1 MLIAAI
7 TAFVAITAVKARAGR
22 LRPVWSGAFIRSVMA
37 WLALAS
43 AGLGL
48 GLAVPAWAQDGAALR
63 VRQLELRSALADNA
77 FGRPLVLESV
87 QQGDRLSGEIH
98 AVIAQPF
105 AVAAAALQSH
115 QAWCDIL
122 MLHLNVK
129 HCLALG
135 AGADRRLQIAI
146 GRKHDQPVADAF
158 ALGLGYRILAS
169 QSDYLALRLEAA
181 DGPLGTRDFRIAL
194 ELTPAPAGGSFMR
207 LSYSYRYGLAAR
219 LALQGYLATL
229 GRDKVGF
236 SIVGRVADGSPIYI
250 EGLRGAVERNTLRYY
265 LAIEA
270 YLGALAL
277 PAAQRPER
285 RLQAWFDAT
294 ERHPLQL
301 HELER
306 DDYLAMKRRELARL
320 AAGSAAVN

>member
-1 MLIAAI
+1 MLIAAMTAITAI
-7 TAFVAITAVKARAGR
+7 TAFKTRAGR
-22 LRPVWSGAFIRSVMA
+22 RRSVCAVRSVLA
-37 WLALAS
+37 WLVLAS
-43 AGLGL
+43 VGL
-48 GLAVPAWAQDGAALR
+48 GLAAPASAQDGAALR
-63 VRQLELRSALADNA
+63 ARQVELRAALADNA

-105 AVAAAALQSH
+105 ALAAAALQSH
-115 QAWCDIL
+115 QAWCDLL

-135 AGADRRLQIAI
+135 QGADRRLQMAI
-146 GRKHDQPVADAF
+146 GRKHDQPVEEAF

-181 DGPLGTRDFRIAL
+181 DGPLGTRDFLIAL
-194 ELTPAPAGGSFMR
+194 ELAPAPTSGSFLR

-236 SIVGRVADGSPIYI
+236 SIVGRAADGRPIHI
-250 EGLRGAVERNTLRYY
+250 DGLRGAVERNTLRYY

-285 RLQAWFDAT
+285 RLQAWIAKGRDEQGIVFAK
-294 ERHPLQL
+294 PLTGDGG
-301 HELER
+301 HGVR
-306 DDYLAMKRRELARL
+306 P
-320 AAGSAAVN
+320 

>member
-7 TAFVAITAVKARAGR
+7 AAITAVKARAGR
-22 LRPVWSGAFIRSVMA
+22 LRPVWSGGFIQSVLA

-43 AGLGL
+43 AGLGLGL

-105 AVAAAALQSH
+105 ALAAAALQSQ

-129 HCLALG
+129 PCLALG

-146 GRKHDQPVADAF
+146 GR
-158 ALGLGYRILAS
+158 
-169 QSDYLALRLEAA
+169 
-181 DGPLGTRDFRIAL
+181 
-194 ELTPAPAGGSFMR
+194 
-207 LSYSYRYGLAAR
+207 
-219 LALQGYLATL
+219 
-229 GRDKVGF
+229 
-236 SIVGRVADGSPIYI
+236 
-250 EGLRGAVERNTLRYY
+250 
-265 LAIEA
+265 
-270 YLGALAL
+270 
-277 PAAQRPER
+277 
-285 RLQAWFDAT
+285 
-294 ERHPLQL
+294 
-301 HELER
+301 
-306 DDYLAMKRRELARL
+306 
-320 AAGSAAVN
+320 

>member
-1 MLIAAI
+1 MSCFNS
-7 TAFVAITAVKARAGR
+7 TAQPHRAGTSARRGVGRPLR
-22 LRPVWSGAFIRSVMA
+22 LAACLPVL
-37 WLALAS
+37 LALAW
-43 AGLGL
+43 AVTGLSQ
-48 GLAVPAWAQDGAALR
+48 PARAQDAAALR
-63 VRQLELRSALADNA
+63 ARQSELRAALADNA
-77 FGRPLVLESV
+77 FGRPMVLESV

-135 AGADRRLQIAI
+135 TGADRRLEIAI

-158 ALGLGYRILAS
+158 ALGLGYRILVS
-169 QSDYLALRLEAA
+169 QPDYLALRLDAA
-181 DGPLGTRDFRIAL
+181 EGPLGTRDFRIAL
-194 ELTPAPAGGSFMR
+194 ELAALPAGGSFLR
-207 LSYSYRYGLAAR
+207 LNYSYRYGLAAR

-236 SIVGRVADGSPIYI
+236 SIVGRAADGSPIQV
-250 EGLRGAVERNTLRYY
+250 EGLRGAVERNTVRYY
-265 LAIEA
+265 LAVMA
-270 YLGALAL
+270 YLDALDL

-294 ERHPLQL
+294 ERHPRQL
-301 HELER
+301 HELDR

-320 AAGSAAVN
+320 PAGSAAAN

>member
-1 MLIAAI
+1 MLIAAV
-7 TAFVAITAVKARAGR
+7 TARACR
-22 LRPVWSGAFIRSVMA
+22 LRSVWCSWFAG
-37 WLALAS
+37 LALAS
-43 AGLGL
+43 VGLGL
-48 GLAVPAWAQDGAALR
+48 TPSAWAQDAAALR
-63 VRQLELRSALADNA
+63 ARQSELRAALADNA

-129 HCLALG
+129 QCLALG
-135 AGADRRLQIAI
+135 TGADRRLQIAI
-146 GRKHDQPVADAF
+146 GRKHDQPAAEAF

-169 QSDYLALRLEAA
+169 QPDYLALRLEAA
-181 DGPLGTRDFRIAL
+181 DGPLGTRDFLIAL
-194 ELTPAPAGGSFMR
+194 ELTPLASGGSFLH

-236 SIVGRVADGSPIYI
+236 SVVGRAADGSPIHI
-250 EGLRGAVERNTLRYY
+250 EGLRGTVERNTLRYY
-265 LAIEA
+265 LAVEA
-270 YLGALAL
+270 YLGALAV

-294 ERHPLQL
+294 ERHARQL

-306 DDYLAMKRRELARL
+306 EDYLTMKRSELARL
-320 AAGSAAVN
+320 AAGGAPAN

>member
-7 TAFVAITAVKARAGR
+7 TALSAAKARARR
-22 LRPVWSGAFIRSVMA
+22 LRSVWSSGSTGSVIA
-37 WLALAS
+37 WLVLAS

-48 GLAVPAWAQDGAALR
+48 AAPASAQDAAALRARQAELGAAL
-63 VRQLELRSALADNA
+63 ADSN

-105 AVAAAALQSH
+105 AVAAAALQSQ

-129 HCLALG
+129 HCLAQG
-135 AGADRRLQIAI
+135 QGADRRLQIAI
-146 GRKHDQPVADAF
+146 GRKHDQPLEDAF
-158 ALGLGYRILAS
+158 ALGLGYRLLAS
-169 QSDYLALRLEAA
+169 QPDYLALRLEAA
-181 DGPLGTRDFRIAL
+181 DGPLGTHDFRIAL
-194 ELTPAPAGGSFMR
+194 ELAPLPAGGSFLH

-236 SIVGRVADGSPIYI
+236 SVVGRAADGRPIHV

-265 LAIEA
+265 LAVEA

-294 ERHPLQL
+294 ERHARQL

-306 DDYLAMKRRELARL
+306 DDYLTMKRRELARL
-320 AAGSAAVN
+320 AAGNAPAN